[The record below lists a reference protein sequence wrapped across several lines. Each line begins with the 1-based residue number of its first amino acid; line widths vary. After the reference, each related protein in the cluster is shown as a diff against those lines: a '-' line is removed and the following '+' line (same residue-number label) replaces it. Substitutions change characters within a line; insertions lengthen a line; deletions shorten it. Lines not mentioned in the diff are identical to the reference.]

1 MLGNNE
7 IRMSNDEEQMDGERT
22 VCPPRADHGKLTIAR
37 CDREINGGQ
46 RRSKDF
52 ETLLRLASLA

>member
-1 MLGNNE
+1 M
-7 IRMSNDEEQMDGERT
+7 GERT
-22 VCPPRADHGKLTIAR
+22 VCPPRAPPWQVTIAR

-52 ETLLRLASLA
+52 ETLLQLATLA

>member
-22 VCPPRADHGKLTIAR
+22 VCPPRAGRGKLAITR
-37 CDREINGGQ
+37 CDREINGDSGDLKI
-46 RRSKDF
+46 SKLF
-52 ETLLRLASLA
+52 FG